1 VPRKAYAWPLSG
13 RACALRAALPASVG
27 VGLAIGAPSVVRPL
41 GAGRPSGLSAPWA
54 DAWVVSPAVF
64 AIDCEKIR
72 VLKAGNGFPV
82 KGEMLELFNMV
93 SIEVVAAAARLS
105 DGACRGGDCANN
117 ESQVEGIGIVMLEVK
132 FKEHHRTIRC
142 ESDLSYNIFVNQERE
157 RKE

>member
-93 SIEVVAAAARLS
+93 SIEAVGAAEGQQWPAEAATAQTMKAR
-105 DGACRGGDCANN
+105 
-117 ESQVEGIGIVMLEVK
+117 
-132 FKEHHRTIRC
+132 
-142 ESDLSYNIFVNQERE
+142 
-157 RKE
+157 